1 MFPELDPPV
10 APVQAAVLEHGQGAA
25 PLLPGG
31 RLRLTQGDDARGQR
45 RASPAAAGTSTCW

>member
-10 APVQAAVLEHGQGAA
+10 APVQAAVLEHVQGAA